1 MEVAEPGG
9 YSVRVYHA
17 GSLKAAIGHEIGP
30 GFTAETGILVQNVG
44 GASVDLANE
53 IRSGRIRP
61 DVFISADAEVIDQLL
76 LGPENGDAAR
86 WYVIMCR
93 QRMVLAYSPSS
104 SFRTAF
110 EAAAVGTR
118 PWYEVLRTPG
128 LVLKRSDPRVDPG
141 GYRGIFVLALAEA
154 HYGIPGLK
162 QAVLGDAENE
172 AQIGA
177 GDYAALKRGEIDAAI
192 TYLTNAVG
200 AGVPYVE
207 LPREVD
213 QSDPALAS
221 FYATAGY
228 TTPLGQTFHGTPLV
242 YGVTIP
248 SAAPNPDGGAAF
260 VRYLLSEPGGGAL
273 TRRGFLPSAVLVAGD
288 ESAVP
293 PSLRALV
300 QGRHAS

>member
-1 MEVAEPGG
+1 MEVAAAAGH
-9 YSVRVYHA
+9 SVLVCHA
-17 GSLKAAIGHEIGP
+17 GSLNAAIGQEIGP
-30 GFTAETGILVQNVG
+30 GFTAETGIPVQNVG

-61 DVFISADAEVIDQLL
+61 DVFMSADAEVIDQVL
-76 LGPENGDAAR
+76 LGPENGDAR

-93 QRMVLAYSPSS
+93 QRMVLGYSPSS
-104 SFRTAF
+104 SFRAAF
-110 EAAAVGTR
+110 EAAAAGTR
-118 PWYEVLRTPG
+118 PWYEVLQTPG

-162 QAVLGDAENE
+162 QAVLGDDENE

-177 GDYAALKRGEIDAAI
+177 GDYASLKRGEIDAAI

-221 FYATAGY
+221 FYATASY
-228 TTPLGQTFHGTPLV
+228 TTPLGQTFHATPLV

-260 VRYLLSEPGGGAL
+260 VRYLLSEPGRGAL
-273 TRRGFLPSAVLVAGD
+273 TRRGFLPADVLVAGD
-288 ESAVP
+288 EAAMP

-300 QGRHAS
+300 QGRHAP